1 VTPRCQLG
9 RAGPISQEQAVRPD
23 DIMTDAMQLRK
34 QNSGG
39 FGSSGSSQEN
49 LSNHMYNAAN
59 YNTIMVEYE
68 NGNREMAVDVPA
80 SFVAQAKTPPRYPP
94 SNQRY
99 QPTLSTFSPRS
110 QDGQNSSTSSKMSK
124 SSTSNGSAG
133 GVPPP
138 TVSREH
144 LKIEKDG
151 NLLNKSVAPEP
162 PVRPSSSNGPN
173 YNHVNGQNGGV
184 GVDDIITPS
193 KEQVERIAR
202 YQQEIRQVRAEK
214 DARMKEDEFLRSSM
228 RQSERLRAL
237 ESTSSSSPRSSV
249 QVKGVSNAG
258 YSAMGEDETISQPD
272 IAAARE
278 ALTRLKLNLPNDS
291 LDALFKVSD
300 LLSTPDF
307 VVGLDVCNKLQSTW
321 CYSAPPAAEC
331 CDAQELAE
339 DCLSLSDGGAATGLE
354 LEPAAQEL
362 AAILRKESL
371 EGLLYVHDKLA
382 ERYSLLNS
390 LGEDDV
396 ILDRVSHYAEP
407 NIKVVKLEKTSEPLG
422 ATVKNDNDNDAV
434 IVGRII
440 KGGAAERSGLL
451 HEGDEI
457 LEVNEVELR
466 GKNVNEVCDILSR
479 MTGTLTMLIVP
490 VTPTLD
496 TDATLPAKPAVVH
509 LKAQIDYEAEDDQYV
524 PCRELGIS
532 FHKGDILH
540 VINQQD
546 PHWWQAYREGEE
558 NTLAGL
564 IPSPSF
570 HAQRV
575 SMKQTLAEE
584 VGGVEN
590 RGVNRQ
596 GKGGAGN
603 KGFLCARRSNKR
615 KKKEVPYSAHYQDE
629 FDTEEPIVYEEV
641 ALYYP
646 RPGRKRPVVLI
657 GPPNIGRHEL
667 RQRLMTDGARFSAA
681 IPHTSRTR
689 RDDEGDGADYH
700 FITRLQ
706 FEQDI
711 LARKFVE
718 HGEYEKA
725 YYGTSLEAIRSVVNL
740 EKICVLNL
748 HPQSLKILKSS
759 DLMPY
764 VVFVAPPSLQQLK
777 RWKMEN
783 LEQVDDDELEEIIE
797 RAREMEERYGHY
809 FDMIIIYSD
818 PDRAY
823 QQLLDEI
830 NLLEREP
837 QWVPAAWLRK
847 DNNQSYY

>member
-1 VTPRCQLG
+1 
-9 RAGPISQEQAVRPD
+9 
-23 DIMTDAMQLRK
+23 MTEAMQLRK

-94 SNQRY
+94 QNPRY

-110 QDGQNSSTSSKMSK
+110 NDQNSSTSSRMSK
-124 SSTSNGSAG
+124 SSSAGASNGSAG
-133 GVPPP
+133 GAPPP
-138 TVSREH
+138 TGSRDH

-151 NLLNKSVAPEP
+151 NLVNKSIAPELP
-162 PVRPSSSNGPN
+162 SRPQNGPRPVSTDFSQ
-173 YNHVNGQNGGV
+173 VNGQNGITG
-184 GVDDIITPS
+184 DQNHTEITPS
-193 KEQVERIAR
+193 KEQYERIAK
-202 YQQEIRQVRAEK
+202 YQQEIKQLRVEK
-214 DARMKEDEFLRSSM
+214 DAKLREEEFLRSSM

-237 ESTSSSSPRSSV
+237 ENTSSNHSLA
-249 QVKGVSNAG
+249 VKGVSNAG
-258 YSAMGEDETISQPD
+258 YSSMGEESVSQTSISQVT
-272 IAAARE
+272 E
-278 ALTRLKLNLPNDS
+278 ALNRLKLSLPKSSLDS
-291 LDALFKVSD
+291 LFNLED
-300 LLSTPDF
+300 LVHTPDF
-307 VVGLDVCNKLQSTW
+307 VIGLDVCNKLQSVW
-321 CYSAPPAAEC
+321 CYSAPPAAVC
-331 CDAQELAE
+331 CEAQELAE
-339 DCLSLSDGGAATGLE
+339 DCLSISDGGAQTGLE
-354 LEPAAQEL
+354 HEPAAQEL

-390 LGEDDV
+390 FGEDDV

-422 ATVKNDNDNDAV
+422 ATVKNETDAV
-434 IVGRII
+434 VVGRII
-440 KGGAAERSGLL
+440 KGGAADRSGLL

-466 GKNVNEVCDILSR
+466 GKNVNEVCDILAR
-479 MTGTLTMLIVP
+479 MTGTLTMLVVP
-490 VTPTLD
+490 VTAHD
-496 TDATLPAKPAVVH
+496 MDSTLPAKPAVVH

-570 HAQRV
+570 HSQRV
-575 SMKQTLAEE
+575 SMKQTIADE
-584 VGGVEN
+584 VGAVDS
-590 RGVNRQ
+590 RLTRQ
-596 GKGGAGN
+596 NKS

-615 KKKEVPYSAHYQDE
+615 KKKEVPYSAHYHDD
-629 FDTEEPIVYEEV
+629 FDAEDAIVYEEV

-646 RPGRKRPVVLI
+646 RPNRKRPVVLI

-667 RQRLMTDGARFSAA
+667 RQRLMTDNGRFSAA

-689 RDDEGDGADYH
+689 RDDELDGADYH

-725 YYGTSLEAIRSVVNL
+725 YYGTSLEAIRSVVNS

-748 HPQSLKILKSS
+748 HPQSLRILKSS

-837 QWVPAAWLRK
+837 QWVTAAWLRK
-847 DNNQSYY
+847 ENNQSFY

>member
-1 VTPRCQLG
+1 
-9 RAGPISQEQAVRPD
+9 
-23 DIMTDAMQLRK
+23 MTEAMQLRK

-94 SNQRY
+94 QNPRY

-110 QDGQNSSTSSKMSK
+110 NDQNSSTSSRMSK
-124 SSTSNGSAG
+124 SSSAGASNGSAG
-133 GVPPP
+133 GAPPP
-138 TVSREH
+138 TGSRDH

-151 NLLNKSVAPEP
+151 NLVNKSIAPELP
-162 PVRPSSSNGPN
+162 SRPQNGPRPVSTDFSQ
-173 YNHVNGQNGGV
+173 VNGQNGITG
-184 GVDDIITPS
+184 DQNHTEITPS
-193 KEQVERIAR
+193 KEQYERIAK
-202 YQQEIRQVRAEK
+202 YQQEIKQLRVEK
-214 DARMKEDEFLRSSM
+214 DAKLREEEFLRSSM

-237 ESTSSSSPRSSV
+237 ENTSSNHSLA
-249 QVKGVSNAG
+249 VKGVSNAG
-258 YSAMGEDETISQPD
+258 YSSMGEESVSQTSISQVT
-272 IAAARE
+272 E
-278 ALTRLKLNLPNDS
+278 ALNRLKLSLPKSSLDS
-291 LDALFKVSD
+291 LFNLED
-300 LLSTPDF
+300 LVHTPDF
-307 VVGLDVCNKLQSTW
+307 VIGLDVCNKLQSVW
-321 CYSAPPAAEC
+321 CYSAPPAAVC
-331 CDAQELAE
+331 CEAQELAE
-339 DCLSLSDGGAATGLE
+339 DCLSISDGGAQTGLE
-354 LEPAAQEL
+354 HEPAAQEL

-390 LGEDDV
+390 FGEDDV

-422 ATVKNDNDNDAV
+422 ATVKNETDAV
-434 IVGRII
+434 VVGRII
-440 KGGAAERSGLL
+440 KGGAADRSGLL

-466 GKNVNEVCDILSR
+466 GKNVNEVCDILAR
-479 MTGTLTMLIVP
+479 MTGTLTMLVVP
-490 VTPTLD
+490 VTAHD
-496 TDATLPAKPAVVH
+496 MDSTLPAKPAVVH

-570 HAQRV
+570 HSQRV
-575 SMKQTLAEE
+575 SMKQTIADE
-584 VGGVEN
+584 VGAVDS
-590 RGVNRQ
+590 RLTRQ
-596 GKGGAGN
+596 NKS

-615 KKKEVPYSAHYQDE
+615 KKKEVPYSAHYHDD
-629 FDTEEPIVYEEV
+629 FDAEDAIVYEEV

-646 RPGRKRPVVLI
+646 RPNRKRPVVLI

-667 RQRLMTDGARFSAA
+667 RQRLMTDNGRFSAA

-689 RDDEGDGADYH
+689 RDDELDGADYH

-725 YYGTSLEAIRSVVNL
+725 YYGTSLEAIRSVVNS

-748 HPQSLKILKSS
+748 HPQSLRILKSS

-847 DNNQSYY
+847 ENNQSFY

>member
-1 VTPRCQLG
+1 VHSVPVAECTALQHLHT
-9 RAGPISQEQAVRPD
+9 AGSEIT
-23 DIMTDAMQLRK
+23 MTDTMQLRK

-49 LSNHMYNAAN
+49 LSNVMYNAAN

-94 SNQRY
+94 SNPRY
-99 QPTLSTFSPRS
+99 QPTLSTFSPRH
-110 QDGQNSSTSSKMSK
+110 QDQNSSTSSKMSK
-124 SSTSNGSAG
+124 SSSRGREGSNGSAG
-133 GVPPP
+133 APP
-138 TVSREH
+138 TRSRDH
-144 LKIEKDG
+144 LRIDPDG
-151 NLLNKSVAPEP
+151 HLANKAVAPEP
-162 PVRPSSSNGPN
+162 PSRPHNGTQRHSVDSTQSNGE
-173 YNHVNGQNGGV
+173 NGNLGGTV
-184 GVDDIITPS
+184 RPS
-193 KEQVERIAR
+193 KEQYERIAK
-202 YQQEIRQVRAEK
+202 YQAEIKAVRQDKESRL
-214 DARMKEDEFLRSSM
+214 REDEFLRNSM
-228 RQSERLRAL
+228 RQSDRLRAL
-237 ESTSSSSPRSSV
+237 ETSGRSSRSTV
-249 QVKGVSNAG
+249 RGVSNAG
-258 YSAMGEDETISQPD
+258 YSTVGEEPRQPSAAQVSEALQRLKLSLPQSCLDAVYAAEDLVSQPD
-272 IAAARE
+272 FR
-278 ALTRLKLNLPNDS
+278 T
-291 LDALFKVSD
+291 
-300 LLSTPDF
+300 
-307 VVGLDVCNKLQSTW
+307 GLEVCHKLQAAW
-321 CYSAPPAAEC
+321 CYSAPPTAAC

-339 DCLSLSDGGAATGLE
+339 DCLSLSDGTTATGLE
-354 LEPAAQEL
+354 HEPAAQEL

-422 ATVKNDNDNDAV
+422 ATVKNENESV
-434 IVGRII
+434 VVGRII
-440 KGGAAERSGLL
+440 KGGAADRSGLL

-466 GKNVNEVCDILSR
+466 GKNVNEVCDILAR
-479 MTGTLTMLIVP
+479 MTGTLTMLVVP
-490 VTPTLD
+490 VSAHNND
-496 TDATLPAKPAVVH
+496 STLPAKPAVVH
-509 LKAQIDYEAEDDQYV
+509 LKAQIDYEAEDDNYV

-540 VINQQD
+540 VINQVD

-564 IPSPSF
+564 IPSPDF
-570 HAQRV
+570 HSTRV
-575 SMKQTLAEE
+575 SMKQTIADE
-584 VGGVEN
+584 VGAVDVGGGGGG
-590 RGVNRQ
+590 RLARQ
-596 GKGGAGN
+596 HKS

-615 KKKEVPYSAHYQDE
+615 KKKEVPYSAGHYHDSGE
-629 FDTEEPIVYEEV
+629 MEAEGETIVYEEV
-641 ALYYP
+641 TLYYP
-646 RPGRKRPVVLI
+646 RPNKKRPVVLI

-667 RQRLMTDGARFSAA
+667 RQRLMADSARFSAA

-689 RDDEGDGADYH
+689 REEEQDGADYH
-700 FITRLQ
+700 FISRLQ

-725 YYGTSLEAIRSVVNL
+725 YYGTSLGAIRSVVNS

-777 RWKMEN
+777 RWKMDN

-837 QWVPAAWLRK
+837 QWVPAAWVRK
-847 DNNQSYY
+847 EQAQSFY

>member
-1 VTPRCQLG
+1 
-9 RAGPISQEQAVRPD
+9 
-23 DIMTDAMQLRK
+23 MTDAMQLRK

-94 SNQRY
+94 QNPRY

-110 QDGQNSSTSSKMSK
+110 NDQNSSTSSRMSK
-124 SSTSNGSAG
+124 SSSAGASNGSAG
-133 GVPPP
+133 GAPPP
-138 TVSREH
+138 TGSRDH

-151 NLLNKSVAPEP
+151 NLVNKSIAPELP
-162 PVRPSSSNGPN
+162 SRPQNGPRPVSTD
-173 YNHVNGQNGGV
+173 YSQVNGQNGITG
-184 GVDDIITPS
+184 DQNHTEITPS
-193 KEQVERIAR
+193 KEQYERIAR
-202 YQQEIRQVRAEK
+202 YQQEIKQFRVEK
-214 DARMKEDEFLRSSM
+214 DAKLREEEFLRSSM

-237 ESTSSSSPRSSV
+237 ENTSSNHSLA
-249 QVKGVSNAG
+249 VKGVSNAG
-258 YSAMGEDETISQPD
+258 YSSMGEESVSQTSISQVT
-272 IAAARE
+272 E
-278 ALTRLKLNLPNDS
+278 ALNRLKLSLPKSSLDS
-291 LDALFKVSD
+291 LFNLED
-300 LLSTPDF
+300 LVQTPDF
-307 VVGLDVCNKLQSTW
+307 VVGLDVCNKLQSVW
-321 CYSAPPAAEC
+321 CYSAPPAAVC
-331 CDAQELAE
+331 CEAQELAE
-339 DCLSLSDGGAATGLE
+339 DCLSISDGGAQTGLE
-354 LEPAAQEL
+354 HEPAAQEL

-390 LGEDDV
+390 FGEDDV

-422 ATVKNDNDNDAV
+422 ATVKNETDAV
-434 IVGRII
+434 VVGRII
-440 KGGAAERSGLL
+440 KGGAADRSGLL

-466 GKNVNEVCDILSR
+466 GKNVNEVCDILAR
-479 MTGTLTMLIVP
+479 MTGTLTMLVVP
-490 VTPTLD
+490 VTAHD
-496 TDATLPAKPAVVH
+496 MDSTLPAKPAVVH

-570 HAQRV
+570 HSQRV
-575 SMKQTLAEE
+575 SMKQTIADE
-584 VGGVEN
+584 VGAVDS
-590 RGVNRQ
+590 RLTRQ
-596 GKGGAGN
+596 NKS

-615 KKKEVPYSAHYQDE
+615 KKKEVPYSAHYHDD
-629 FDTEEPIVYEEV
+629 FDAEDAIVYEEV

-646 RPGRKRPVVLI
+646 RPNRKRPVVLI

-667 RQRLMTDGARFSAA
+667 RQRLMTDNGRFSAA

-689 RDDEGDGADYH
+689 RDDELDGADYH

-725 YYGTSLEAIRSVVNL
+725 YYGTSLEAIRSVVNS

-748 HPQSLKILKSS
+748 HPQSLRILKSS

-847 DNNQSYY
+847 ENNQSFY

>member
-1 VTPRCQLG
+1 
-9 RAGPISQEQAVRPD
+9 
-23 DIMTDAMQLRK
+23 MTEAMQLRK

-49 LSNHMYNAAN
+49 LSSHMYNAAN
-59 YNTIMVEYE
+59 YNTIMVEYA
-68 NGNREMAVDVPA
+68 NGDREMAVDVPA
-80 SFVAQAKTPPRYPP
+80 SFVGQAKTPPRYPP
-94 SNQRY
+94 SNPRY

-110 QDGQNSSTSSKMSK
+110 NDQNSSTSSKMSK
-124 SSTSNGSAG
+124 SSSAGASNGSVRG
-133 GVPPP
+133 GVGPPP
-138 TVSREH
+138 TGSREH
-144 LKIEKDG
+144 LKIERDG
-151 NLLNKSVAPEP
+151 NLVNRSVAPDLP
-162 PVRPSSSNGPN
+162 SRPHSTEYP
-173 YNHVNGQNGGV
+173 YVNGGGAAV
-184 GVDDIITPS
+184 EHHTEVTPS
-193 KEQVERIAR
+193 KEQYERIAK
-202 YQQEIRQVRAEK
+202 YQQEIKQHREEK
-214 DARMKEDEFLRSSM
+214 EARRREEEFLRSSL
-228 RQSERLRAL
+228 RQSDRLKSL
-237 ESTSSSSPRSSV
+237 ENVLSSNRNSML
-249 QVKGVSNAG
+249 KGVSNAG
-258 YSAMGEDETISQPD
+258 YSLMGEDPSTAQPSFSQIS
-272 IAAARE
+272 E
-278 ALTRLKLNLPNDS
+278 AISRLKLSLPQSS
-291 LDALFKVSD
+291 LDTLFSVEDLVRSSEFRLGLEVCTKLETAWSQGGPPPPVSCQA
-300 LLSTPDF
+300 
-307 VVGLDVCNKLQSTW
+307 G
-321 CYSAPPAAEC
+321 
-331 CDAQELAE
+331 ELAE
-339 DCLSLSDGGAATGLE
+339 DCLSLSDGGAGTGLE

-382 ERYSLLNS
+382 DRFALLNS
-390 LGEDDV
+390 FGEEDV
-396 ILDRVSHYAEP
+396 ILDRVSHYAEA
-407 NIKVVKLEKTSEPLG
+407 NIKVVKLEKSSEPLG
-422 ATVKNDNDNDAV
+422 ATVKNEGAAV

-440 KGGAAERSGLL
+440 KGGVADRSGLL
-451 HEGDEI
+451 HEGDEV

-466 GKNVNEVCDILSR
+466 GKNVNEVCDILAR
-479 MTGTLTMLIVP
+479 MTGTLTMLVVP
-490 VTPTLD
+490 VSSSQDDRDSTLR
-496 TDATLPAKPAVVH
+496 AKAAVVH
-509 LKAQIDYEAEDDQYV
+509 LKAQIDYEAEDDPYV

-540 VINQQD
+540 VINQED
-546 PHWWQAYREGEE
+546 ANWWQAYREGDE

-570 HAQRV
+570 HSQRV
-575 SMKQTLAEE
+575 AMKQSIADE
-584 VGGVEN
+584 VNLDN
-590 RGVNRQ
+590 RHSTRNNN
-596 GKGGAGN
+596 KT

-615 KKKEVPYSAHYQDE
+615 KKKEVPYSAHYYDD
-629 FDTEEPIVYEEV
+629 FDGEDVIVFEEV

-646 RPGRKRPVVLI
+646 RPTRKRPIVLI

-667 RQRLMTDGARFSAA
+667 RQRLMADNGRFSAA
-681 IPHTSRTR
+681 IPHTSRPR
-689 RDDEGDGADYH
+689 RDDEHNGADYH
-700 FITRLQ
+700 FISRLQ

-725 YYGTSLEAIRSVVNL
+725 YYGTSLEAIRTVVKS

-748 HPQSLKILKSS
+748 HPQSLRILKSS

-823 QQLLDEI
+823 QQLLEEI

-847 DNNQSYY
+847 DNQGFY

>member
-1 VTPRCQLG
+1 
-9 RAGPISQEQAVRPD
+9 
-23 DIMTDAMQLRK
+23 MQLRK

-49 LSNHMYNAAN
+49 ISNHMYSAAN

-94 SNQRY
+94 SNSRY

-110 QDGQNSSTSSKMSK
+110 QDGQNSSTSSRMSN
-124 SSTSNGSAG
+124 SSSAGASNGSAVG
-133 GVPPP
+133 PPP
-138 TVSREH
+138 TGSRDH

-151 NLLNKSVAPEP
+151 NLVNKSIAPELP
-162 PVRPSSSNGPN
+162 SRPQTNGPRPSSAEFS
-173 YNHVNGQNGGV
+173 HLNGQNGVLPTGGDEV
-184 GVDDIITPS
+184 TPS
-193 KEQVERIAR
+193 KEQYERIAR
-202 YQQEIRQVRAEK
+202 YQQEIKHIRAEK
-214 DARMKEDEFLRSSM
+214 DARLREEEFLRSSM

-237 ESTSSSSPRSSV
+237 ETSSSSPRHSM
-249 QVKGVSNAG
+249 VKGVSNAG
-258 YSAMGEDETISQPD
+258 YSSMGEDASQQPPAQPS
-272 IAAARE
+272 IAAVRD
-278 ALTRLKLNLPNDS
+278 ALTRLKLNLPKSS
-291 LDALFKVSD
+291 LDALFKVED
-300 LLSTPDF
+300 LLSAPDF
-307 VVGLDVCNKLQSTW
+307 RVGLEVCNKLQSVW
-321 CYSAPPAAEC
+321 CYSAPPAAVC
-331 CDAQELAE
+331 CEAQELAE
-339 DCLSLSDGGAATGLE
+339 DCLSLSDGGAQTGLE

-422 ATVKNDNDNDAV
+422 ATVKNETDNDAV
-434 IVGRII
+434 VVGRII
-440 KGGAAERSGLL
+440 KGGAADRSGLL

-479 MTGTLTMLIVP
+479 MTGTLTMLVVP
-490 VTPTLD
+490 VTAHD
-496 TDATLPAKPAVVH
+496 KDATLPAKPAVVH

-570 HAQRV
+570 HSQRV
-575 SMKQTLAEE
+575 SMKQTIADE
-584 VGGVEN
+584 VGAVDT
-590 RGVNRQ
+590 RTSRQ
-596 GKGGAGN
+596 AKGGTH

-615 KKKEVPYSAHYQDE
+615 KKKEIPYSAHYHDE
-629 FDTEEPIVYEEV
+629 FDVEETIVYEEV

-646 RPGRKRPVVLI
+646 RSTRKRPVVLI

-667 RQRLMTDGARFSAA
+667 RQRLMTDSSRFSAA

-689 RDDEGDGADYH
+689 RDDELDGADYH

-777 RWKMEN
+777 RWKMDN
-783 LEQVDDDELEEIIE
+783 LEQVDDEELEEIIE

-837 QWVPAAWLRK
+837 QWVPASWLRK
-847 DNNQSYY
+847 ENNQSFY

>member
-1 VTPRCQLG
+1 
-9 RAGPISQEQAVRPD
+9 
-23 DIMTDAMQLRK
+23 MTDAMQLRK

-94 SNQRY
+94 QNPRY

-110 QDGQNSSTSSKMSK
+110 NDQNSSTSSKMSK
-124 SSTSNGSAG
+124 SSSAGASNGSAG

-138 TVSREH
+138 TGSRDH

-151 NLLNKSVAPEP
+151 NLVNKSIAPELP
-162 PVRPSSSNGPN
+162 SRPQNGPRPVSTD
-173 YNHVNGQNGGV
+173 YSQVNGQNG
-184 GVDDIITPS
+184 IINDQNHEVTPS
-193 KEQVERIAR
+193 KEQYERIAR
-202 YQQEIRQVRAEK
+202 YQQEIKQLRVEK
-214 DARMKEDEFLRSSM
+214 DAKLREEEFLRSSM

-237 ESTSSSSPRSSV
+237 EHTSSNRSLA
-249 QVKGVSNAG
+249 VKGVNNAG
-258 YSAMGEDETISQPD
+258 YSNMGEENVSQTSISQVT
-272 IAAARE
+272 E
-278 ALTRLKLNLPNDS
+278 ALNRLKLTLPKSS
-291 LDALFKVSD
+291 LDALFSLED
-300 LLSTPDF
+300 LVQTPDF
-307 VVGLDVCNKLQSTW
+307 SIGLDVCNKLQAVW
-321 CYSAPPAAEC
+321 CYSAPPAAVC
-331 CDAQELAE
+331 CEAQELAE
-339 DCLSLSDGGAATGLE
+339 DCLSLSDGGAQTGLE
-354 LEPAAQEL
+354 HEPAAQEL

-422 ATVKNDNDNDAV
+422 ATVKNEIDAV
-434 IVGRII
+434 VVGRII
-440 KGGAAERSGLL
+440 KGGAADRSGLL

-466 GKNVNEVCDILSR
+466 GKNVNEVCDILAR
-479 MTGTLTMLIVP
+479 MTGTLTMLVVP
-490 VTPTLD
+490 VTAHD
-496 TDATLPAKPAVVH
+496 RDSTLPAKPAVVH

-570 HAQRV
+570 HSQRV
-575 SMKQTLAEE
+575 SMKQTIADE
-584 VGGVEN
+584 VGAPDS
-590 RGVNRQ
+590 RLTRQ
-596 GKGGAGN
+596 NKS

-615 KKKEVPYSAHYQDE
+615 KKKEIPYSAHYHDE
-629 FDTEEPIVYEEV
+629 FDAEDTVTYEEV

-646 RPGRKRPVVLI
+646 RPNRKRPVVLI

-667 RQRLMTDGARFSAA
+667 RQRLMTDNGRFSAA

-689 RDDEGDGADYH
+689 RDDELDGADYH

-725 YYGTSLEAIRSVVNL
+725 YYGTSLEAIRSVVNS

-748 HPQSLKILKSS
+748 HPQSLRILKSS

-783 LEQVDDDELEEIIE
+783 LEQVNDDELEEIIE

-847 DNNQSYY
+847 ENNQSFY

>member
-1 VTPRCQLG
+1 
-9 RAGPISQEQAVRPD
+9 
-23 DIMTDAMQLRK
+23 MTEAMQLRK

-49 LSNHMYNAAN
+49 LSNTMYNAAN
-59 YNTIMVEYE
+59 YNTIMVEYA
-68 NGNREMAVDVPA
+68 NGDREMAVDVPA

-94 SNQRY
+94 SNPRY

-110 QDGQNSSTSSKMSK
+110 NDQNSSTSSKMSK
-124 SSTSNGSAG
+124 SSSAGASNGSVKG
-133 GVPPP
+133 GGGGGGGPPP
-138 TVSREH
+138 TGSRDH
-144 LKIEKDG
+144 IQIEPDG
-151 NLLNKSVAPEP
+151 RLVNRAVAPELP
-162 PVRPSSSNGPN
+162 SRPHSSEFAVSQMNGVHSEP
-173 YNHVNGQNGGV
+173 QSEL
-184 GVDDIITPS
+184 TPS
-193 KEQVERIAR
+193 KEQYERIAK
-202 YQQEIRQVRAEK
+202 YQQEIKQHREEK
-214 DARMKEDEFLRSSM
+214 EARRREEEFLRSSL
-228 RQSERLRAL
+228 RQSDRLKSL
-237 ESTSSSSPRSSV
+237 ENVLSSNRNSML
-249 QVKGVSNAG
+249 KGVSNAG
-258 YSAMGEDETISQPD
+258 YSLMGEDSPSSNQPTFSQITEAIS
-272 IAAARE
+272 
-278 ALTRLKLNLPNDS
+278 RLKLSLPKSS
-291 LDALFKVSD
+291 LDTLFSLED
-300 LLSTPDF
+300 LVRRSEFRL
-307 VVGLDVCNKLQSTW
+307 GLEVCSKLEGAW
-321 CYSAPPAAEC
+321 CLGSPPPPVTCEAG
-331 CDAQELAE
+331 ELAE
-339 DCLSLSDGGAATGLE
+339 DCLSLSDGGAGTGLE

-362 AAILRKESL
+362 AGILRKESL

-382 ERYSLLNS
+382 DRFALLNS
-390 LGEDDV
+390 FGEEDV
-396 ILDRVSHYAEP
+396 ILDRVSHYAEA
-407 NIKVVKLEKTSEPLG
+407 NIKVVKLEKSSEPLG
-422 ATVKNDNDNDAV
+422 ATVKNEGAAV

-440 KGGAAERSGLL
+440 KGGVADRSGLL
-451 HEGDEI
+451 HEGDEV

-466 GKNVNEVCDILSR
+466 GKNVNEVCDILAR
-479 MTGTLTMLIVP
+479 MTGTLTMLVVP
-490 VTPTLD
+490 VSSSQDDRDSTLR
-496 TDATLPAKPAVVH
+496 AKAPVVH
-509 LKAQIDYEAEDDQYV
+509 LKAQIDYEAEDDPYV

-540 VINQQD
+540 VINQED
-546 PHWWQAYREGEE
+546 ANWWQAYREGDE

-570 HAQRV
+570 HSQRV
-575 SMKQTLAEE
+575 AMKQSIADE
-584 VGGVEN
+584 VNLDSRHSGRN
-590 RGVNRQ
+590 NN
-596 GKGGAGN
+596 KT

-615 KKKEVPYSAHYQDE
+615 KKKEVPYSTHYYED
-629 FDTEEPIVYEEV
+629 FDVEDTIVFEEV

-646 RPGRKRPVVLI
+646 RPNRKRPIVLI

-667 RQRLMTDGARFSAA
+667 RQRLMADSGRFSAA
-681 IPHTSRTR
+681 IPHTSRPR
-689 RDDEGDGADYH
+689 RDDENNAADYH
-700 FITRLQ
+700 FISRLQ

-725 YYGTSLEAIRSVVNL
+725 YYGTSLEAIRTVVSS

-748 HPQSLKILKSS
+748 HPQSLRILKSS

-823 QQLLDEI
+823 QQLLEEI

-847 DNNQSYY
+847 DNQGFY